1 MNYGKEKIQME
12 QETRQKWSRN
22 YEIDKSKYMTMS
34 EVAEKYGV
42 NLVTVRNRIKQGVY
56 PNAVFVKHC
65 WFIPIEEVQE
75 ITRKPRGPV
84 DAPLV
89 EGYISRQKL
98 VERSGCDDTYISH
111 QINLGMFGDRLKI
124 GIHVY
129 VDRKRAEK
137 YIRYRESM
145 KELKKLR
152 KEVKFDE

>member
-1 MNYGKEKIQME
+1 MKIRKGEFQME
-12 QETRQKWSRN
+12 QQTKQKWSRN
-22 YEIDKSKYMTMS
+22 YEIDRTKYMTLR
-34 EVAEKYGV
+34 EIAEKYGV
-42 NLVTVRNRIKQGVY
+42 NMVTVKNRIKQGVY
-56 PNAVFVKHC
+56 PNAVFIKHC

-75 ITRKPRGPV
+75 ITRKQRCQAEAPNV
-84 DAPLV
+84 D
-89 EGYISRQKL
+89 GYISRQEL
-98 VERSGCDDTYISH
+98 VARSGCDDTYISH
-111 QINLGMFGDRLKI
+111 QINLGMFGDKLKI